1 MAEYSHGVSDQHLA
15 LYRKKA
21 GECLQQAENCLN
33 SPDKEMWLRLAED
46 WATMAQEV
54 ERRDEHKVTSTT
66 GGELSERRRTVMEN
80 PDRAQIILRAY
91 KLWERAGSPEGR
103 AEEFYYLAEQQLRD
117 EEQSDPTRTPD
128 NL

>member
-1 MAEYSHGVSDQHLA
+1 M
-15 LYRKKA
+15 
-21 GECLQQAENCLN
+21 
-33 SPDKEMWLRLAED
+33 ED
-46 WATMAQEV
+46 
-54 ERRDEHKVTSTT
+54 
-66 GGELSERRRTVMEN
+66 

-117 EEQSDPTRTPD
+117 EEKSDPSRPPD